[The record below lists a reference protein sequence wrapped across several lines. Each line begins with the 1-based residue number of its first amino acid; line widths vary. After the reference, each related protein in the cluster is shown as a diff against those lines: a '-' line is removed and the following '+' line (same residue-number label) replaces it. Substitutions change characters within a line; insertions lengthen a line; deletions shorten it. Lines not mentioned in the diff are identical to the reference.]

1 MKKVLFGYIMNGK
14 AGGIDKYML
23 NFFEHFSPGEVH
35 FDFLTTQIDNELKE
49 KLESKG
55 AGLFEIP
62 TLKNPRAQY
71 KAICDIIKKNGYDTA
86 YFNISTAICY
96 PGPKAAH
103 DCGVKKVII
112 HSHSAWYDCSNPKK
126 RALMIKLNNLCRNFL
141 YKYGTDFYAC
151 SALAGKWIF
160 PEKIVGSDKFKLVKN
175 GIDLATFT
183 YSPEKRE
190 AMREKLQLQD
200 KFVIGSVGNFLYPK
214 NHDFMVRVFSELCKI
229 DSDARL
235 LLVGDGLL
243 FDNVKEQVKSLGLA
257 DKVIFSGRQTDAYN
271 YMMAMDI
278 YLMPSHFEGFGIA
291 AVEAEATGLMCCLSD
306 HIPSDAVITEN
317 CVTLSIDKDGDAKV
331 WAEKIEKAKG
341 YKRID
346 RTDEVRRAGYDL
358 SAQNFYELV

>member
-175 GIDLATFT
+175 GIDLASFT

-214 NHDFMVRVFSELCKI
+214 NHDFMVRVFSELCKM
-229 DSDARL
+229 
-235 LLVGDGLL
+235 
-243 FDNVKEQVKSLGLA
+243 
-257 DKVIFSGRQTDAYN
+257 T
-271 YMMAMDI
+271 
-278 YLMPSHFEGFGIA
+278 
-291 AVEAEATGLMCCLSD
+291 ATHAFYS
-306 HIPSDAVITEN
+306 S
-317 CVTLSIDKDGDAKV
+317 VTACFL
-331 WAEKIEKAKG
+331 
-341 YKRID
+341 
-346 RTDEVRRAGYDL
+346 TM
-358 SAQNFYELV
+358 

>member
-1 MKKVLFGYIMNGK
+1 
-14 AGGIDKYML
+14 
-23 NFFEHFSPGEVH
+23 
-35 FDFLTTQIDNELKE
+35 
-49 KLESKG
+49 
-55 AGLFEIP
+55 
-62 TLKNPRAQY
+62 
-71 KAICDIIKKNGYDTA
+71 
-86 YFNISTAICY
+86 
-96 PGPKAAH
+96 
-103 DCGVKKVII
+103 
-112 HSHSAWYDCSNPKK
+112 
-126 RALMIKLNNLCRNFL
+126 
-141 YKYGTDFYAC
+141 
-151 SALAGKWIF
+151 
-160 PEKIVGSDKFKLVKN
+160 
-175 GIDLATFT
+175 
-183 YSPEKRE
+183 
-190 AMREKLQLQD
+190 MREKLQLQD

-257 DKVIFSGRQTDAYN
+257 DKVTFTGRQTDAYN